1 MIGMTPP
8 ADDGWSLFLDV
19 DGTLL
24 ELAPTPDAVIVGPEL
39 PELLARLSRRF
50 GGALAIVS
58 GRCIAELD
66 QLFYPFRFPAAGIHG
81 IELRDARGELHY
93 AGLRDVDLEWA
104 RAELRRFVAQHPG
117 LILEDKGRALALH
130 FRQAPELESAV
141 QTVLGR
147 VLPALPAE
155 AHLQPGHCVIEIKSA
170 AADKRTAIQR
180 FLEEPPFAG
189 RVPVFVG
196 DDVTD
201 HEGLDY
207 VESIG
212 GHAVFVGPAPR
223 HVRGWL
229 PDPAA
234 VRSWL
239 RSLADTAGP
248 RSEHQP

>member
-1 MIGMTPP
+1 MIGVTPP
-8 ADDGWSLFLDV
+8 PSEGWALFLDV

-24 ELAPTPDAVIVGPEL
+24 EIAPTPDAVTVGPEL

-50 GGALAIVS
+50 GGGLAIVS

-81 IELRDARGELHY
+81 IELRDARGALHY

-104 RAELRRFVAQHPG
+104 RAELRRFVGRHAG

-130 FRQAPELESAV
+130 FRQAPELEAEV
-141 QTVLGR
+141 HRVLGR
-147 VLPALPAE
+147 VLPGLPAA
-155 AHLQPGHCVIEIKSA
+155 AHLQPGHCVVELKSA

-196 DDVTD
+196 DDLTD
-201 HEGLDY
+201 HEGLAY

-223 HVRGWL
+223 HVKGWL
-229 PDPAA
+229 PNPAA
-234 VRSWL
+234 VRAGL
-239 RSLADTAGP
+239 QSLADAPGP
-248 RSEHQP
+248 RAEHHP

>member
-1 MIGMTPP
+1 MIGTTPP

-104 RAELRRFVAQHPG
+104 RAELRRFVAQRPG

-130 FRQAPELESAV
+130 FRQAPELEGEV

-147 VLPALPAE
+147 VLPGLPQE

-201 HEGLDY
+201 HEGLAY

-239 RSLADTAGP
+239 RALADTVGP
-248 RSEHQP
+248 RPEHHP